1 MGLGRALGT
10 VVAEAEELVASF
22 DPAVVAPAEAVGLL
36 SEATRLRNLASALC
50 TKLSVRAAE
59 SGQWRRD
66 GARTEA
72 EWVARRLGTSD
83 AEARSTIDTGR
94 ALAELPATDSAFRA
108 GRLSPQQAATV
119 ADAAVAD
126 PSSEAR
132 MLRLAARDHLAG
144 LRKERDRVKAAADP
158 DADARYRRIHRER
171 HVRVWT
177 DADGAGRGSWSTT
190 ADRQAVILAALDRLS
205 ADAAKAAHERGEHE
219 PAPAYAADALAAMA
233 SAVLAGVGG
242 GGGGGGGVDGRGG
255 VAGRGSCAGRGART
269 LPPKAIVRIDHTALV
284 RGHAAPGE
292 TSEIAGVGPVPVSLV
307 RELMDA
313 GDLFLTAVVTKGVDV
328 ATVAHLGRRTTA
340 FQTTALQWRDPVC
353 RVEGCTRPSAEWD
366 HHEDWAKT
374 HETRLWDLG
383 GLCAHD
389 HHLKTYRGYR
399 IAPSDLPGKIRL
411 VPPDDP

>member
-108 GRLSPQQAATV
+108 GRLSPQQAAAV

-205 ADAAKAAHERGEHE
+205 RRCRQG
-219 PAPAYAADALAAMA
+219 
-233 SAVLAGVGG
+233 
-242 GGGGGGGVDGRGG
+242 
-255 VAGRGSCAGRGART
+255 GART
-269 LPPKAIVRIDHTALV
+269 GRARARPGVR
-284 RGHAAPGE
+284 R
-292 TSEIAGVGPVPVSLV
+292 
-307 RELMDA
+307 
-313 GDLFLTAVVTKGVDV
+313 
-328 ATVAHLGRRTTA
+328 
-340 FQTTALQWRDPVC
+340 
-353 RVEGCTRPSAEWD
+353 
-366 HHEDWAKT
+366 
-374 HETRLWDLG
+374 
-383 GLCAHD
+383 
-389 HHLKTYRGYR
+389 
-399 IAPSDLPGKIRL
+399 
-411 VPPDDP
+411 